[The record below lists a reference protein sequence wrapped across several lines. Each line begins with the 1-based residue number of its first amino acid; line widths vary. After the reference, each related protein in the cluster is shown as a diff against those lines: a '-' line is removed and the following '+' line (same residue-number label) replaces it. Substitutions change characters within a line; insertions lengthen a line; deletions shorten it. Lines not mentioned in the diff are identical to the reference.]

1 MNEQLIT
8 NTLQRLLDGSDLT
21 KQDLAEE
28 IGISRTT
35 LDVRLKLSNWKKSE
49 VTLIKS
55 KFI

>member
-1 MNEQLIT
+1 MINESIT
-8 NTLQRLLDGSDLT
+8 NQLQILIDRGTIS
-21 KQDLAEE
+21 KVDLAEE

-49 VTLIKS
+49 VTLIKA

>member
-35 LDVRLKLSNWKKSE
+35 LDVRLKTSNWKKSE
-49 VTLIKS
+49 VTLIKA